1 MSDHNNVRPHQC
13 QTTTMSDQTMS
24 DHNNVRPNNVRP
36 NNVRPQQCQ
45 TTTMSDHNNV
55 RCQALVKDC
64 LYNKLYEDQTF
75 FLTPKTFL
83 PAVLVAYFEKKG
95 IERDK

>member
-1 MSDHNNVRPHQC
+1 MSDHNNVRPQQCQTKQC

-24 DHNNVRPNNVRP
+24 DHNNVRP
-36 NNVRPQQCQ
+36 QQCQ
-45 TTTMSDHNNV
+45 TTTISDHNNV

-64 LYNKLYEDQTF
+64 LHNKLYEDQTV

-83 PAVLVAYFEKKG
+83 PAVLVAYFEKKD